1 MREANSFDIFL
12 LVLLGIIWGSSFF
25 NIKIAT
31 YSYEPITLALV
42 RVIFASAPLILL
54 CKFKKIKIEAFSNVW
69 KHYALIGLCNIAI
82 PFILIAIGTS
92 KINSY
97 LAAMLMSTTPLSGT
111 ILAHFFTK
119 NEKINI
125 FKVIGVLVGFS
136 GILFLFLDK
145 IIINESNYIFA
156 LITILGSTFYS
167 IGGILTIKIKN
178 KGNENVTTST
188 TIWSL
193 IFLFPMAIILEK
205 PWLSDPSLES
215 TLSLLYLGIVAT
227 GLAWTPF
234 GGDILFIEASVSPG
248 SGKIQITGQLGDV
261 MKESAQLAL
270 SYLKAHSKQ
279 LKIPENAFTHWD
291 VHLHVPAGAT
301 PKDGPSAGISILS
314 ALASIYTQR
323 KVKGDI
329 ALTGEI
335 TLRGLV
341 LAVGGIK
348 EKVLAAKRAGIK
360 EVVLPSKN
368 EKDVAEIEQD
378 VIEDLTISYVE
389 KMDQVLPKL
398 LEKTSINKPF
408 EFFERPDIVK
418 K

>member
-54 CKFKKIKIEAFSNVW
+54 CKFKKIKIEAFSNEW

-125 FKVIGVLVGFS
+125 FKVIGVLIGFS

-167 IGGILTIKIKN
+167 IGGILTIRIKN

-188 TIWSL
+188 TVWSL

-205 PWLSDPSLES
+205 PWLADPSLES

-227 GLAWTPF
+227 GLAWLIRF
-234 GGDILFIEASVSPG
+234 R
-248 SGKIQITGQLGDV
+248 
-261 MKESAQLAL
+261 
-270 SYLKAHSKQ
+270 
-279 LKIPENAFTHWD
+279 
-291 VHLHVPAGAT
+291 
-301 PKDGPSAGISILS
+301 ILS
-314 ALASIYTQR
+314 
-323 KVKGDI
+323 VN
-329 ALTGEI
+329 
-335 TLRGLV
+335 GLV
-341 LAVGGIK
+341 FQTQVAYLIPIFGVFFGYFLMDEVITWRVLISLSIIIFGI
-348 EKVLAAKRAGIK
+348 
-360 EVVLPSKN
+360 
-368 EKDVAEIEQD
+368 
-378 VIEDLTISYVE
+378 Y
-389 KMDQVLPKL
+389 
-398 LEKTSINKPF
+398 
-408 EFFERPDIVK
+408 IVK
-418 K
+418 KNNKGFK

>member
-12 LVLLGIIWGSSFF
+12 LVLLGLIWGSSFF

-42 RVIFASAPLILL
+42 RVIFASVPLILL
-54 CKFKKIKIEAFSNVW
+54 CKFKNIKIEAFSKEW
-69 KHYALIGLCNIAI
+69 KHYALIGLCNITI

-125 FKVIGVLVGFS
+125 YKASGILIGFS

-145 IIINESNYIFA
+145 IIINENNFVFA

-205 PWLSDPSLES
+205 PWLANPTIDS

-227 GLAWTPF
+227 GLAWLIRF
-234 GGDILFIEASVSPG
+234 R
-248 SGKIQITGQLGDV
+248 
-261 MKESAQLAL
+261 
-270 SYLKAHSKQ
+270 
-279 LKIPENAFTHWD
+279 
-291 VHLHVPAGAT
+291 
-301 PKDGPSAGISILS
+301 ILS
-314 ALASIYTQR
+314 
-323 KVKGDI
+323 VN
-329 ALTGEI
+329 
-335 TLRGLV
+335 GLV
-341 LAVGGIK
+341 FQTQVAYLIPIFGVFFGYFLMDEVITWRVLISLSIIIFGI
-348 EKVLAAKRAGIK
+348 
-360 EVVLPSKN
+360 
-368 EKDVAEIEQD
+368 
-378 VIEDLTISYVE
+378 Y
-389 KMDQVLPKL
+389 
-398 LEKTSINKPF
+398 
-408 EFFERPDIVK
+408 IVK
-418 K
+418 KNNKGLN

>member
-12 LVLLGIIWGSSFF
+12 LVLLGLIWGSSFF

-42 RVIFASAPLILL
+42 RVIFASVPLILL
-54 CKFKKIKIEAFSNVW
+54 CKFKNIKIEAFSKEW
-69 KHYALIGLCNIAI
+69 KHYALIGLCNITI
-82 PFILIAIGTS
+82 PFILIALGTS

-125 FKVIGVLVGFS
+125 LKASGILIGFS

-145 IIINESNYIFA
+145 IIINENNFVFA

-205 PWLSDPSLES
+205 PWLATPTLDS

-227 GLAWTPF
+227 GLAWLIRF
-234 GGDILFIEASVSPG
+234 R
-248 SGKIQITGQLGDV
+248 
-261 MKESAQLAL
+261 
-270 SYLKAHSKQ
+270 
-279 LKIPENAFTHWD
+279 
-291 VHLHVPAGAT
+291 
-301 PKDGPSAGISILS
+301 ILS
-314 ALASIYTQR
+314 
-323 KVKGDI
+323 VN
-329 ALTGEI
+329 
-335 TLRGLV
+335 GLV
-341 LAVGGIK
+341 FQTQVAYLIPIFGVFFGYFLMDEVITWRVLISLSIIIFGI
-348 EKVLAAKRAGIK
+348 
-360 EVVLPSKN
+360 
-368 EKDVAEIEQD
+368 
-378 VIEDLTISYVE
+378 Y
-389 KMDQVLPKL
+389 
-398 LEKTSINKPF
+398 
-408 EFFERPDIVK
+408 IVK
-418 K
+418 KNNKGFK

>member
-54 CKFKKIKIEAFSNVW
+54 CKFKKIKIEAFSKEW
-69 KHYALIGLCNIAI
+69 KNYALIGLCNIAI

-125 FKVIGVLVGFS
+125 FKVIGVLIGFS

-167 IGGILTIKIKN
+167 IGGILTIRIKN

-205 PWLSDPSLES
+205 PWLAEPTLES

-227 GLAWTPF
+227 GLAWLIRF
-234 GGDILFIEASVSPG
+234 RILAV
-248 SGKIQITGQLGDV
+248 
-261 MKESAQLAL
+261 
-270 SYLKAHSKQ
+270 
-279 LKIPENAFTHWD
+279 N
-291 VHLHVPAGAT
+291 
-301 PKDGPSAGISILS
+301 
-314 ALASIYTQR
+314 
-323 KVKGDI
+323 
-329 ALTGEI
+329 
-335 TLRGLV
+335 GLV
-341 LAVGGIK
+341 FQTQVAYLIPIFGVFFGYFLMNEVITWRVLISLSIIIFGI
-348 EKVLAAKRAGIK
+348 
-360 EVVLPSKN
+360 
-368 EKDVAEIEQD
+368 
-378 VIEDLTISYVE
+378 Y
-389 KMDQVLPKL
+389 
-398 LEKTSINKPF
+398 
-408 EFFERPDIVK
+408 IVK
-418 K
+418 KNNKGLN